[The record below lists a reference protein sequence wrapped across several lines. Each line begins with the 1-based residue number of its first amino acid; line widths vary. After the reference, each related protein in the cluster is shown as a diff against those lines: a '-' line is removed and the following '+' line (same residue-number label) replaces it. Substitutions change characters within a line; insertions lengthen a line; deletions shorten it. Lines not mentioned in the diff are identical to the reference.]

1 MKINQKRFMTFSFFN
16 LQLFHFSQ
24 LHIQVAFLVT
34 EEETIWVLP
43 YSQEQ
48 EYSVDDSMETH
59 FTAASQFLKIQS
71 PRLLKHHTEPARI

>member
-1 MKINQKRFMTFSFFN
+1 MTFSFFN

-48 EYSVDDSMETH
+48 
-59 FTAASQFLKIQS
+59 
-71 PRLLKHHTEPARI
+71 